1 MLSLYQCI
9 TMVYENKDCVVLNG
23 HCRLYSEILIFFQVT
38 ISQLLCIE
46 MITVP
51 EYNLKSI
58 LYIYYYIYILLILF
72 TTPLDKEAYCR
83 SLESSFS

>member
-1 MLSLYQCI
+1 
-9 TMVYENKDCVVLNG
+9 MVYENKDCVVLNG
-23 HCRLYSEILIFFQVT
+23 HCRLYSEILIFFQVI

-58 LYIYYYIYILLILF
+58 LYIYIHTIDFIH
-72 TTPLDKEAYCR
+72 DAIRQR
-83 SLESSFS
+83 SLL